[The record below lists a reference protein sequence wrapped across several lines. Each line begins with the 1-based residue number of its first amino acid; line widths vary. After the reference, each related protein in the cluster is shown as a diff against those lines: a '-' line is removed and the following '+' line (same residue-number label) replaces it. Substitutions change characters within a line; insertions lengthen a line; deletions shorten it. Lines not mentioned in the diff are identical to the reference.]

1 VEYVAYLRDQAEKF
15 RDLADL
21 ARDPEIMREL
31 RELASVCDQVAND
44 IEERIPS
51 G

>member
-1 VEYVAYLRDQAEKF
+1 MEYVAYLRDQAEKF
-15 RDLADL
+15 RERAASAEPELAH
-21 ARDPEIMREL
+21 EL